1 MVCEINNI
9 SEVDIM
15 LLKIDI
21 LLAEVKK
28 RKEFEKTM
36 EELEDNLDILRELF
50 EKDPEQVFIIFQELL
65 ESII

>member
-1 MVCEINNI
+1 MVCSINNI

-15 LLKIDI
+15 LLKLDI

-36 EELEDNLDILRELF
+36 EELDNNIDILRELF
-50 EKDPEQVFIIFQELL
+50 ENESEQIFIIFQELL
-65 ESII
+65 GSII